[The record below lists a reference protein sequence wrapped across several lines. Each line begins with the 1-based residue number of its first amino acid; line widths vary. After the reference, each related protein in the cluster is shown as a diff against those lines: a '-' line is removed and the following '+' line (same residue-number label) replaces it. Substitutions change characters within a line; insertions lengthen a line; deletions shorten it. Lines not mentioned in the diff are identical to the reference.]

1 MVSVTETWDESDL
14 QALRWAHYE
23 LEHPSFAAR
32 LSNAL
37 GVPVEHA
44 MSMLPEKWR
53 GTVQAAVERSLR
65 RIMDM
70 AVDSLPASDIH
81 EPRDRMHKLL
91 AGGSGAV
98 GGFFGPAG
106 LMAELPVTTAL
117 MLRSIADIAR
127 CQGENLDNL
136 EARLAC
142 VEVFALGGRS
152 ADDDAAEAGYYGLR
166 VALSMQL
173 SNMLKSGGTNLG
185 LPFASNFIRSI
196 ASRYGVVVSN
206 KAAAQLVPIA
216 GSLTGAALNVLFLDH
231 FQDVARGHFVVRRLE
246 RKYGR
251 EAVQARYDSV
261 VEDDVASG
269 APSGERRV

>member
-1 MVSVTETWDESDL
+1 MESARLTWDPQDL
-14 QALRWAHYE
+14 EDLRWAHTH
-23 LEHPSFAAR
+23 LEYPSFAAR

-44 MSMLPEKWR
+44 MAILPQPWKE
-53 GTVQAAVERSLR
+53 TVQSAVEHSLR

-70 AVDSLPASDIH
+70 AVRSLPPSTAA
-81 EPRDRMHKLL
+81 EPKDRMHKLL
-91 AGGSGAV
+91 AGGSGAL

-106 LMAELPVTTAL
+106 LAAELPVTTAV
-117 MLRSIADIAR
+117 MLRSIADVAR
-127 CQGENLDNL
+127 CQGENLESL

-173 SNMLKSGGTNLG
+173 SNMLKSGGGMGIPLAG
-185 LPFASNFIRSI
+185 QFLRSV

-206 KAAAQLVPIA
+206 KAAAQLIPVA
-216 GSLTGAALNVLFLDH
+216 GAVTGAALNVLFLDH

-251 EAVQARYDSV
+251 DQVRSRYEQLD
-261 VEDDVASG
+261 EQLDRTG
-269 APSGERRV
+269 K